1 MKVKFWRVFR
11 KNASLSL
18 KYGGS
23 LSMENI
29 VATFLQ
35 NMFGAVKNAKNH
47 KVNKTK
53 NRAETRFFLLKNLV
67 VKSRVHKLQKLYANS
82 GKFRKTTACTSPV
95 TLQLK

>member
-1 MKVKFWRVFR
+1 
-11 KNASLSL
+11 
-18 KYGGS
+18 
-23 LSMENI
+23 MENI

-35 NMFGAVKNAKNH
+35 NMSGAVKTAKNH

-53 NRAETRFFLLKNLV
+53 KPCRNTVFLLKNLV

-95 TLQLK
+95 ALQLK

>member
-53 NRAETRFFLLKNLV
+53 NRAKNTVFLLKNLV
-67 VKSRVHKLQKLYANS
+67 VKSRCTQTSKTL
-82 GKFRKTTACTSPV
+82 RKQRKV
-95 TLQLK
+95 

>member
-11 KNASLSL
+11 QNVPLSL

-35 NMFGAVKNAKNH
+35 NMSGAVKNAKNH

-53 NRAETRFFLLKNLV
+53 NRAKNTVFLLKNLV
-67 VKSRVHKLQKLYANS
+67 VKSRCTQTSKTL
-82 GKFRKTTACTSPV
+82 RKQRKV
-95 TLQLK
+95 

>member
-1 MKVKFWRVFR
+1 MKAKFRRVFR
-11 KNASLSL
+11 KNVPLSL

-35 NMFGAVKNAKNH
+35 NMSGAVKNAKNH

-53 NRAETRFFLLKNLV
+53 NRAKNTVFLLKNLV
-67 VKSRVHKLQKLYANS
+67 VKSRCTQTSKTL
-82 GKFRKTTACTSPV
+82 RKQRKV
-95 TLQLK
+95 

>member
-11 KNASLSL
+11 QNVPLSL

-53 NRAETRFFLLKNLV
+53 NRAKNTVFLLKNLV
-67 VKSRVHKLQKLYANS
+67 VKSRCTQTSKTL
-82 GKFRKTTACTSPV
+82 RKQRKV
-95 TLQLK
+95 